1 MPISLKS
8 FLISVLTLIILTS
21 CSTVYRSK
29 PLQSNVTFPPD
40 GRYEVLG
47 RVTLVASQ
55 SNAGYTLLVNK
66 AKELYPEADD
76 VVNVIFDE
84 KSNTK
89 TTFFFFTEDTYTYEL
104 SGIAIKYT
112 K

>member
-1 MPISLKS
+1 MKKL
-8 FLISVLTLIILTS
+8 FLLSLIILMSS
-21 CSTVYRSK
+21 CSTVYRSA
-29 PLQSNVTFPPD
+29 PFMSNVSFPPD

-55 SNAGYTLLVNK
+55 DNAGYTLLNEK

-76 VVNVIFDE
+76 VVNLIFDV

-89 TTFFFFTEDTYTYEL
+89 TTFFFFVTESSSYEL
-104 SGIAIKYT
+104 SGIAIKYI

>member
-1 MPISLKS
+1 MTFKS
-8 FLISVLTLIILTS
+8 ILIYAFTLIILSS

-29 PLQSNVTFPPD
+29 PLQSNVSFPPD

-55 SNAGYTLLVNK
+55 NNAGYTMLVNR
-66 AKELYPEADD
+66 AKVLYPESDD

-84 KSNTK
+84 KSSTK
-89 TTFFFFTEDTYTYEL
+89 TTFIFFKENSYTYEL